1 MSAVFAQSDC
11 NESNWKESYEGDDPS
26 AGPTPEEES
35 EEDPEVKKIVEEK
48 GITQEDV
55 DRLMSIL

>member
-1 MSAVFAQSDC
+1 MR
-11 NESNWKESYEGDDPS
+11 ESYEGDDPS